1 MGIGWAVQAVP
12 VCSVA
17 AVDEFGYQ
25 GSRFADGAEP
35 FPRTRARISSF
46 LNDSLLD
53 GLSSL
58 PRGLGCEVTTSRSD
72 SVAET
77 AWAWFAGTHVH
88 SRAPSPGRVR
98 SGPGV
103 CAAGSAARASHASP
117 ADARLPTLQD
127 LLTCE
132 SGKTLGSGL
141 PEHRTTVGP

>member
-25 GSRFADGAEP
+25 GSRFADGTEP

-58 PRGLGCEVTTSRSD
+58 PRGLGCEVTTSRSE

-77 AWAWFAGTHVH
+77 AWAPPCALQGQPRARQPRKSRGRATANIAGFAD
-88 SRAPSPGRVR
+88 VR
-98 SGPGV
+98 I
-103 CAAGSAARASHASP
+103 R
-117 ADARLPTLQD
+117 
-127 LLTCE
+127 
-132 SGKTLGSGL
+132 
-141 PEHRTTVGP
+141 